1 MTAIVL
7 TGYGGYSLIYNLN
20 KGRGLSVLALIFLC
34 LGIVLFLIYFGL
46 VTYDLIQNRKNKK
59 VIESK
64 IIEQPVEEVVEAQSQ
79 EEVKEEPKKEERVES
94 KPKTAFRDDTQYVRE
109 ARTRRVN
116 RSRYDR
122 DDGGSAYVK
131 EVGSG
136 TILKVEGNRIYDMR
150 YNTYYRIEGNLVKEE
165 GSGPVFEISGNRIRK
180 AYGSYLYEIN
190 GSNISKTYGGFYASI
205 SGNYLNT
212 YDLSKRYEFSSSLSS
227 TQILVVAALLFGSY

>member
-79 EEVKEEPKKEERVES
+79 EEVKEERVES

-109 ARTRRVN
+109 APTRRVN

-136 TILKVEGNRIYDMR
+136 TILRVEGNRIYDMR

-190 GSNISKTYGGFYASI
+190 GSSISKTYGGFYASI